1 LPIRAGNCITIEPG
15 VYIPNG
21 LLPKHFTG
29 EDRWPSH
36 FHTMG
41 IRIEDSVVVGKGKG
55 QEVVL
60 SVDAVKEIVDIE
72 ALIE

>member
-1 LPIRAGNCITIEPG
+1 
-15 VYIPNG
+15 
-21 LLPKHFTG
+21 
-29 EDRWPSH
+29 
-36 FHTMG
+36 MG